1 MEEGMVTISQSAV
14 QSEGRAA
21 SVTLSEL
28 NVQTLVFDSNALKRL
43 QTLAVQRRGGGGD

>member
-1 MEEGMVTISQSAV
+1 MEEGMVAISQSAV

-43 QTLAVQRRGGGGD
+43 QTLAVQSRGGRGD